1 MGSSRKHREK
11 EKEKD
16 KDKDKDK
23 SYEDEHRR
31 RDKNKEK
38 GKEKSEKHSRRARSK
53 SRERDKIRS
62 GRDKDR
68 ERDRD
73 KDKDG
78 ERRSK
83 RDRDKNRERDRDRE
97 RERDRPDDKAAPEA
111 AEATGDTEITPKS
124 ASGNNSL
131 SIEETNKLRAKLG
144 LKPLEVNVPSSK
156 SDGEED
162 GTNQNPAHMVPV
174 NLADIKKRAELK
186 ERLAAFKEKRLLN
199 KKLGKVRTLG
209 VDDEV
214 LDDAFIWVEHS
225 RKLQKEK
232 ELADKR
238 AKLLEEMDEEF
249 GVSNLVEEELGTRK
263 KEQYSSQHLGGLKV
277 EHSMETF
284 IEGERVILTL
294 KDKGVL
300 DEEED
305 VLQNVNI
312 VDSEK
317 AEKNVQLK
325 KKKPDYLPFDETEAI
340 DGLALIKPRS
350 LLSKYD
356 EEIEGEKKQS
366 FRLDNRGE
374 ADGSWERELQ
384 RIRETLRDQS
394 QSLDMAAPRIASEFY
409 THDEMVKFK
418 TTKRRVRKIRKKKML
433 KADELEPIVDA
444 SAYLGSRTRSVRRNR
459 SQENDQNDEEQM
471 GVRIKMERDVE
482 MKTDKDFETG
492 GDMRIKIEA
501 DIKKEYDDEFGVQV
515 HPVVRNG
522 MEDMEISDGEDASGP
537 EDADMPLYLVEE
549 DPAELELQ
557 KQLDRQ
563 RKLQQKKAMQD
574 AAEKVA
580 WLVKSLPI
588 QPESDEQGGG
598 EKQSIVFN
606 STSEFCRTLGEIPTY
621 GMAGN
626 RDENKE
632 AMDIEQ
638 SDSDMSSDMSDEDN
652 TAGWNAV
659 DVNEREAN
667 DENML
672 NMTTILEEEPVI
684 ASGLSAALKLCN
696 SKGYL
701 DTKMQRVARVKA
713 PKTLPSSM
721 YTIEDKSHADDKY
734 SRREEYRG
742 YGQDFK
748 EKDCYRPDIRIEYV
762 DDTGRKLNPKEAFR
776 QLSHRFHGK
785 GSGKMKTEK
794 RMKKHLEEQMLKK
807 MSSSDTPL
815 GTVALLQEKQ
825 KSQKTPFIILSGSGK
840 SMNANSITK

>member
-1 MGSSRKHREK
+1 MITRWFVLCS
-11 EKEKD
+11 
-16 KDKDKDK
+16 
-23 SYEDEHRR
+23 
-31 RDKNKEK
+31 N
-38 GKEKSEKHSRRARSK
+38 HS
-53 SRERDKIRS
+53 
-62 GRDKDR
+62 
-68 ERDRD
+68 
-73 KDKDG
+73 
-78 ERRSK
+78 
-83 RDRDKNRERDRDRE
+83 
-97 RERDRPDDKAAPEA
+97 
-111 AEATGDTEITPKS
+111 
-124 ASGNNSL
+124 
-131 SIEETNKLRAKLG
+131 
-144 LKPLEVNVPSSK
+144 
-156 SDGEED
+156 
-162 GTNQNPAHMVPV
+162 
-174 NLADIKKRAELK
+174 
-186 ERLAAFKEKRLLN
+186 
-199 KKLGKVRTLG
+199 
-209 VDDEV
+209 
-214 LDDAFIWVEHS
+214 
-225 RKLQKEK
+225 
-232 ELADKR
+232 
-238 AKLLEEMDEEF
+238 
-249 GVSNLVEEELGTRK
+249 
-263 KEQYSSQHLGGLKV
+263 
-277 EHSMETF
+277 
-284 IEGERVILTL
+284 VILPIHL
-294 KDKGVL
+294 RFCCDVLCDLNSGVL

-305 VLQNVNI
+305 ILQNVNI

-317 AEKNVQLK
+317 AERNVQLK
-325 KKKPDYLPFDETEAI
+325 KKKPDYLPFDETETV
-340 DGLALIKPRS
+340 DGLAVMKPRS

-366 FRLDNRGE
+366 FRLDKRGE
-374 ADGSWERELQ
+374 ADGSWERELH

-394 QSLDMAAPRIASEFY
+394 QSLDVAAPRVASEFY

-433 KADELEPIVDA
+433 KADELELIADA
-444 SAYLGSRTRSVRRNR
+444 SADLGSRARRMRRNR
-459 SQENDQNDEEQM
+459 SQEDEQNDEEAM
-471 GVRIKMERDVE
+471 GVRIKMERDIE
-482 MKTDKDFETG
+482 IKTDQDFETG
-492 GDMRIKIEA
+492 GELRIKIEA

-515 HPVVRNG
+515 HPVSRSNG
-522 MEDMEISDGEDASGP
+522 VEDMEISDGEDASGP
-537 EDADMPLYLVEE
+537 EDADVPLSLVEE

-563 RKLQQKKAMQD
+563 RKLQQRKAMQD

-580 WLVKSLPI
+580 RLVKSMPI
-588 QPESDEQGGG
+588 KPESDDQGVC

-638 SDSDMSSDMSDEDN
+638 SDSDMSSEMSDDDN
-652 TAGWNAV
+652 AAGWNAV
-659 DVNEREAN
+659 DVNEREDH

-713 PKTLPSSM
+713 PKTLPSSV